1 MKLTVAI
8 SAGEL
13 FDKISI
19 LEIKLE
25 RIHDGAKLANL
36 RREHAALLDAIKA
49 IPQTSEL
56 AQLRHELKIVNS
68 QLWRIEDDIRAQ
80 EKAGTFRQEFIAL
93 ARSVYRANDKR
104 AILKRRIDELLNSD
118 IIEEKSYVDY

>member
-1 MKLTVAI
+1 MKLSIAI

-25 RIHDGAKLANL
+25 CIHDGAKRANV
-36 RREHAALLDAIKA
+36 RREHAALLDAIKT
-49 IPQTSEL
+49 IPQTPEL
-56 AQLRHELKIVNS
+56 AQLRDELKIVNS

-80 EKAGTFRQEFIAL
+80 EKAGTFGQEFVAL
-93 ARSVYRANDKR
+93 ARSVYRTNDRR
-104 AILKRRIDELLNSD
+104 AALKRKIDALLQSD
-118 IIEEKSYVDY
+118 ISEEKSYIDY